1 MTDYGSGTI
10 GRGRPMILDLL
21 VLLLW
26 AVLPN
31 GCDAPHDTKPCEGL
45 VYKEYGLSQD
55 EYRPCAAAMVA
66 ALDRTEQ
73 HLLAVFN
80 GEEGDRS
87 KALREVRLLSK
98 MIALAGGR
106 KMFSESWDDES
117 LNRLNRA
124 IANACWQYEA
134 ATLAPGNHVD
144 FEKGRRNHA
153 EAAQILRG
161 LQ

>member
-1 MTDYGSGTI
+1 
-10 GRGRPMILDLL
+10 MILNLL
-21 VLLLW
+21 ILIVW
-26 AVLPN
+26 AVLLN
-31 GCDAPHDTKPCEGL
+31 GCDAPDGTKPCEGL
-45 VYKEYGLSQD
+45 VYKEYGLSAE

-73 HLLAVFN
+73 YLVAVFN
-80 GEEGDRS
+80 GEEGERS

-98 MIALAGGR
+98 MINSAGGR

-134 ATLAPGNHVD
+134 AALAPGNHRD
-144 FEKGRRNHA
+144 FEQGRRNHA

-161 LQ
+161 L